1 MKKIVFLLSLFFTNC
16 ATANHYWSPII
27 EPPDKLKS
35 VDLNDRVKLILKN
48 KHEIEGELLERTE
61 DRIVLQ
67 VISPDSLKGQTKFF
81 PTSEIR
87 GVIIEKNYESKP
99 LLRVALIAIF
109 GFIVVFYFTMRA
121 LGEGL
126 S

>member
-1 MKKIVFLLSLFFTNC
+1 MQKHLFLLSLLFLNC
-16 ATANHYWSPII
+16 ASINHYWSPII

-35 VDLNDRVKLILKN
+35 VDLSDRVKLILKN

-61 DRIVLQ
+61 DRVVLQ

-81 PTSEIR
+81 LTSEIR
-87 GVIIEKNYESKP
+87 GVITEKNYESKP
-99 LLRVALIAIF
+99 LLRAALIAIF
-109 GFIVVFYFTMRA
+109 GFVVVFYFMMRA